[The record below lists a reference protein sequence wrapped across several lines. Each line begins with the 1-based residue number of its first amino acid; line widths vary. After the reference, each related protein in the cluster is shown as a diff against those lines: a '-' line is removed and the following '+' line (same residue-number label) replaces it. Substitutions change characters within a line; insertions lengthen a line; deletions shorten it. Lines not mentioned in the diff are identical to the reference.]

1 VNRTIKQKAVAGM
14 ILVTAFLVLGAC
26 GGKPFTPEKI
36 GEVKA
41 GPGLFTGKKGG
52 IIISPSSN

>member
-1 VNRTIKQKAVAGM
+1 VKQMINQKVVAGV
-14 ILVTAFLVLGAC
+14 ILVTTFLVLGGC

-36 GEVKA
+36 GEVKP

-52 IIISPSSN
+52 VIISPSSN

>member
-1 VNRTIKQKAVAGM
+1 VKQTFSQKAVVGV
-14 ILVTAFLVLGAC
+14 ILATALLVLGAC

-36 GEVKA
+36 GEVKS

-52 IIISPSSN
+52 IVISPSAD

>member
-1 VNRTIKQKAVAGM
+1 VNRTIKQKAVTEL
-14 ILVTAFLVLGAC
+14 ILVAAFLVLGAC

-52 IIISPSSN
+52 IVISPSSN